1 MAVSQSSYRGCL
13 LGLAVGDAMGYTVDN
28 RSWQEIQEDYG
39 PNGLL
44 GYDLVN
50 GYADVT
56 SYTQLA
62 AFTCNGLL
70 FGLTR
75 GQMLGKMAP
84 FIKYVGMSSRE
95 WAASQRPWGRPT
107 RNYCWLLRK
116 AELCRRHCMD
126 TRMLDTLSR
135 QTLGT
140 PETPANN
147 YDSPGGITTAIG
159 VGLFFHEDRTD
170 QHEIDLLGAEAVALT
185 QGSPSAFLSGAVLAH
200 IMSRLIRQPH
210 LPLKRLV
217 AEAVE
222 AMKEQF
228 GHQYSQA
235 FEVATLVRHAI
246 TYSESPNLSPVDVME
261 RLGCDSA
268 AQVLAG
274 LDFSKPQAILNSYPF
289 QLSGGM
295 NQRVC
300 IAMALL
306 LKPELLLADEPTS
319 GLDLLTQ
326 QKILR
331 HLLQLKTDHHTALIV
346 VSHNI
351 SALAQIADTIAV
363 LRQGEIIESGPAQ
376 TILNRPQHDYT
387 RKLIEAIPHFRKEFL
402 L

>member
-135 QTLGT
+135 PTLGT

-147 YDSPGGITTAIG
+147 YDGPGGITTAIATSAPCSS
-159 VGLFFHEDRTD
+159 RW
-170 QHEIDLLGAEAVALT
+170 ALQTACSAARPT
-185 QGSPSAFLSGAVLAH
+185 QPQTPS
-200 IMSRLIRQPH
+200 
-210 LPLKRLV
+210 
-217 AEAVE
+217 
-222 AMKEQF
+222 
-228 GHQYSQA
+228 
-235 FEVATLVRHAI
+235 VRHSSSLRPRRAH
-246 TYSESPNLSPVDVME
+246 TSCPPALS
-261 RLGCDSA
+261 
-268 AQVLAG
+268 
-274 LDFSKPQAILNSYPF
+274 
-289 QLSGGM
+289 
-295 NQRVC
+295 
-300 IAMALL
+300 
-306 LKPELLLADEPTS
+306 
-319 GLDLLTQ
+319 
-326 QKILR
+326 
-331 HLLQLKTDHHTALIV
+331 
-346 VSHNI
+346 
-351 SALAQIADTIAV
+351 
-363 LRQGEIIESGPAQ
+363 
-376 TILNRPQHDYT
+376 
-387 RKLIEAIPHFRKEFL
+387 
-402 L
+402 